1 MGILQ
6 CAVELGWIDITHDT
20 ATLAKFM
27 SNPCEGHLKAVVRVS
42 AYLKKQQGMYHHEH
56 KRFNY

>member
-1 MGILQ
+1 MWVLDVIH
-6 CAVELGWIDITHDT
+6 VT

-27 SNPCEGHLKAVVRVS
+27 SNLCEGHLKAVVRVS
-42 AYLKKQQGMYHHEH
+42 VYLKKQQGMYHREH